1 MHYYCI
7 FTYICRQTFGF
18 KTLPPVCLLYTQ
30 ASFNILWDPS
40 FPIKTRKTE
49 PVPAYSQQYYCTFY
63 VLDYLRFLVEL
74 SVNTKAWIRVNK
86 LPSIIF
92 LNIRRDLAN
101 KQVTFNVIN
110 CVHKCFGNSISL
122 LLQVKESIWGFSWN
136 SPLPAVK
143 PAQVVQLLQGNL
155 SPAGTTR
162 QSTFPGSVLRSWI
175 AIAAVTA
182 AAEENLRKSKNRSY
196 QR

>member
-49 PVPAYSQQYYCTFY
+49 PVPAYSQQYYCIFY

-74 SVNTKAWIRVNK
+74 SVNTKAWIRVK

-122 LLQVKESIWGFSWN
+122 LLQVKDSIWGFFLKLSSSGCKT
-136 SPLPAVK
+136 SP
-143 PAQVVQLLQGNL
+143 
-155 SPAGTTR
+155 SC
-162 QSTFPGSVLRSWI
+162 
-175 AIAAVTA
+175 A
-182 AAEENLRKSKNRSY
+182 AAAGEFITSRYHQAKHFSRLCVTFLDCHCCCHCCSRGKPEKV
-196 QR
+196 